1 MKAISRK
8 ASSRKIFAPRLG
20 SVVLPMGALIA
31 LAGSAFAQSAGRA
44 PVTPTFTR
52 DVAPILQRS
61 CQNCHRPNSIAPM
74 SLLTYEET
82 RPWAQAIK
90 SNVAQRIMP
99 PWHIDRNV
107 GINEFKNS
115 VALPDAEITTIVKW
129 VDGGAPKGNPADMPA
144 PRQFDDNDRWNI
156 GTPDLIVQMPNDI
169 LVGARAPDAWRNI
182 AVDSG
187 LTEDRYVQ
195 AFELKPLKGHRV
207 IHHVGGSL
215 VSPDGRSSFLEAY
228 GIGKNGNTLDEGLGV
243 LMKAGSKV
251 SFGLHLHA
259 VNQETSAN
267 VAMAFKFYPKGY
279 VPKHVAYTEEMG
291 DVTDL
296 DFPPNSPNV
305 RTDGYQTLLKP
316 TRILAYQPHMHT
328 RGKAMCIEAIYPPA
342 EGVSGGAGR
351 GNKVETL
358 SCVSNFQ
365 FNWHIVYEYTPDVQ
379 PLLPAGTV
387 IHVVSWHD
395 NSVNL
400 KGNPD
405 ADNWIGYG
413 QRTIDDMS
421 HAWVTYYSMSEDEYK
436 VAVAQRKVVLESKA
450 KDKQKAGAGERLAA
464 SAALPAR

>member
-1 MKAISRK
+1 MKATLRKAPSRK
-8 ASSRKIFAPRLG
+8 LFASGLG
-20 SVVLPMGALIA
+20 SVLLPLAALIA
-31 LAGSAFAQSAGRA
+31 IPCGAFAQSAARA
-44 PVTPTFTR
+44 PATPTFTK

-61 CQNCHRPNSIAPM
+61 CQSCHRPDSIAPM
-74 SLLTYEET
+74 SLLTYEEA
-82 RPWAQAIK
+82 RPWAQSIR

-99 PWHIDRNV
+99 PWHIDRNI

-115 VALPDAEITTIVKW
+115 VALPDADIATIVKW
-129 VDGGAPKGNPADMPA
+129 VDGGALKGNPADMPS
-144 PRQFDDNDRWNI
+144 PRKFEDNDRWNI
-156 GTPDLIVQMPNDI
+156 GTPDLIVQMPKDI
-169 LVGARAPDAWRNI
+169 LVGAKAPDAWRNVV
-182 AVDSG
+182 VDSG
-187 LTEDRYVQ
+187 LTEDRYIK

-207 IHHVGGSL
+207 IHHVGGSI

-228 GIGKNGNTLDEGLGV
+228 GIGKNGNTLDADEGV
-243 LMKAGSKV
+243 LMKAGAKV
-251 SFGLHLHA
+251 TFGLHLHA
-259 VNQETSAN
+259 VKDETSAN

-279 VPKHVAYTEEMG
+279 TPKHVVYTEEMG

-316 TRILAYQPHMHT
+316 TRIIAYQPHMHT
-328 RGKAMCIEAIYPPA
+328 RGKAMCMEAIYPPA

-365 FNWHIVYEYTPDVQ
+365 FNWHIVYEYASDAQ
-379 PLLPAGTV
+379 PLLPTGTV
-387 IHVVSWHD
+387 LHIVSWHD

-400 KGNPD
+400 RGNPD

-421 HAWVTYYSMSEDEYK
+421 HAWVTYFSMTDEEYK
-436 VAVAQRKVVLESKA
+436 AAVAERKVVLQTKA
-450 KDKQKAGAGERLAA
+450 KEKQNAGAAARLAA
-464 SAALPAR
+464 SASLPVR